1 MTADIT
7 ADIKTDPA
15 AEFWRAIADRAVDAA
30 FTLVAGDADVTIPP
44 AVILGTAADEGR
56 EFFAA
61 TVAAFPDLLLSVKRS
76 FTCSDGVAVTE
87 LRLAGTQ
94 AAEYLGAANQDKH
107 LDIDQAW
114 LMRVQDGMI
123 RSITGYW
130 DQSQLYRRLA
140 VRRLDQVA
148 TG

>member
-1 MTADIT
+1 MSN
-7 ADIKTDPA
+7 DPV
-15 AEFWRAIADRAVDAA
+15 AEFWRAIGDGAVDAA
-30 FTLVAGDADVTIPP
+30 FALVAGDAEVKIPP
-44 AVILGTAADEGR
+44 AGILGTAGEGR

-61 TVAAFPDLLLSVKRS
+61 TVAAFPDLLLTIKKS
-76 FTCSDGVAVTE
+76 FTCTDGVTVTE

-94 AAEYLGAANQDKH
+94 AADYLGAVNQERR

-114 LMRVQDGMI
+114 LLRVEDGVI

-130 DQSQLYRRLA
+130 DQNMLYRRLA

-148 TG
+148 IG